1 MEIRP
6 IKEGDVD
13 FLEAMLFEAFFWD
26 VTVPRPPRPTFRE
39 NPEFKKLMAHWGRR
53 GDRGVVAEEDGD
65 RAGAAWF
72 RLWTPDCHS
81 YGFVDGTTPEVG
93 MAVVTGHRR
102 KGIGRALLLE
112 LIGTARSE
120 RFRALSLSV
129 NPLNPARFLYE
140 SFGFQKVGESG
151 TSWTFRLRLE

>member
-1 MEIRP
+1 VEIRS
-6 IKEGDVD
+6 IKEDDVD

-26 VTVPRPPRPTFRE
+26 VTVPRPPRPTLRE
-39 NPEFKKLMAHWGRR
+39 NPEFTKLMAHWGRR

-65 RAGAAWF
+65 RTGAAWF
-72 RLWTPDCHS
+72 RLWTPECHS

-93 MAVVTGHRR
+93 MGVVIGYRR
-102 KGIGRALLLE
+102 KGIGRALLQE
-112 LIGTARSE
+112 LIGAARSD

-140 SFGFQKVGESG
+140 SLGFQKIGESG
-151 TSWTFRLRLE
+151 TSWTLRLQLE